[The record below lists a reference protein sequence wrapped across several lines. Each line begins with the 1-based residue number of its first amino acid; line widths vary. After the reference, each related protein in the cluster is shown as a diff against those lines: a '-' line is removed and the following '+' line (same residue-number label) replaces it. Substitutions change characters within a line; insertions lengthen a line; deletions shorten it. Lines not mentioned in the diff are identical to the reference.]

1 LKRKEVPQVNSGLV
15 SVLIPLIVIILAVLT
30 KKIITSLIIG
40 ILAGGIL
47 LAKGNI
53 VQGFL
58 LSSEHLIKST
68 ANEES
73 IYIIFFLFLFGAFGE
88 IMKVSGGVKGF
99 TKITSKYVK
108 SEKGALWAV
117 WAITPATFIDCCFHV
132 ISTGTVGKALIDK
145 VNGSRRKL
153 AFVLNV
159 TSCLLIILIP
169 FGTTYVGY
177 IIGVIG
183 SSFSKS
189 GIDQSAYTA
198 YLKSI
203 PFNFYAIVMSL
214 ISIGVIQFGLR
225 FDRQLKSEG
234 KDKKEDDSGHD
245 EAHEQCTFAE
255 KAEPRPY
262 NLILPLGILIITT
275 FFFLWYTGK
284 DKGNGFFG
292 AIVNADFEKSIFVS
306 GLISLVI
313 TSVFYMIQKIP
324 LREIESHFLA
334 GGNEMM
340 PPIIVLIL
348 SWGLSSIISDLG
360 FTNFITSIVGTNIP
374 DFLIPAS
381 IFLIGCFTS
390 YFIGSAWGTW
400 ALIMPIAI
408 PLAISTNS
416 NIALVIGAVLAGG
429 SLGDN
434 TSPLGETAILSST
447 ISEVPLM
454 EHIKSELPY
463 CLVGVGI
470 STALFIGAAILL

>member
-1 LKRKEVPQVNSGLV
+1 MNYGLI
-15 SVLIPLIVIILAVLT
+15 SIIIPLIVIIIAVFT

-40 ILAGGIL
+40 ILTGGL
-47 LAKGNI
+47 FLAKGNI
-53 VQGFL
+53 IEGVL

-68 ANEES
+68 ANEQS

-99 TKITSKYVK
+99 TRIASRYVK
-108 SEKGALWAV
+108 SEKGALWSIWV
-117 WAITPATFIDCCFHV
+117 ITPVTFIDCCFHG
-132 ISTGTVGKALIDK
+132 ISAGTVGKALIDK

-153 AFVLNV
+153 AFILNV

-169 FGTTYVGY
+169 FGTTYIGY

-183 SSFSKS
+183 SALSTA
-189 GIDQSAYTA
+189 GLEQSAYSA

-203 PFNFYAIVMSL
+203 PFNFYAIIMCL
-214 ISIGVIQFGLR
+214 ISIAVLQFGLR
-225 FDRQLKSEG
+225 FDRDLRSGG
-234 KDKKEDDSGHD
+234 KEKEEDKDHAHD
-245 EAHEQCTFAE
+245 EAHEQCSFAE
-255 KAEPRPY
+255 KAPPRPF
-262 NLILPLGILIITT
+262 NLILPLSILILTT

-284 DKGNGFFG
+284 DQGISFWK
-292 AIVNADFEKSIFVS
+292 AIVNANFEKSIFIS

-313 TSVFYMIQKIP
+313 TSLFYLVQKIP

-360 FTNFITSIVGTNIP
+360 FTKFITGIVSTNIP
-374 DFLIPAS
+374 GYLIPAS

-390 YFIGSAWGTW
+390 YFMGTAWGTW
-400 ALIMPIAI
+400 ALIMPIAV
-408 PLAISTNS
+408 PLAVSANS
-416 NIALVIGAVLAGG
+416 SLNLVIGAVLAGG
-429 SLGDN
+429 ALGDN

-447 ISEVPLM
+447 ISDVPLM
-454 EHIKSELPY
+454 EHVKSELPY
-463 CLVGVGI
+463 CLAGVGI
-470 STALFIGAAILL
+470 STILFVVAALLV

>member
-1 LKRKEVPQVNSGLV
+1 MNFGFISLA
-15 SVLIPLIVIILAVLT
+15 IPLIVIILAVAT

-40 ILAGGIL
+40 ILAGGTL

-53 VQGFL
+53 IQGVL

-68 ANEES
+68 ANEQS

-99 TKITSKYVK
+99 TQVASKYVK

-117 WAITPATFIDCCFHV
+117 WAVTPATFIDCCFHG
-132 ISTGTVGKALIDK
+132 ISAGTVGKALIDK

-153 AFVLNV
+153 AFVLNI

-183 SSFSKS
+183 SAFSRA
-189 GIDQSAYTA
+189 GIDQSAYAA

-203 PFNFYAIVMSL
+203 PFNFYAIIMSL
-214 ISIGVIQFGLR
+214 ISMGVIQYGLR
-225 FDRQLKSEG
+225 FDRKLKSNVTDKEAQEEG
-234 KDKKEDDSGHD
+234 HGHD
-245 EAHEQCTFAE
+245 EAHEQCEFEE
-255 KAEPRPY
+255 KAKPRPL
-262 NLILPLGILIITT
+262 NLILPLTFLILTT
-275 FFFLWYTGK
+275 FFFLWFTGK
-284 DKGNGFFG
+284 DKGNGFWE
-292 AIVNADFEKSIFVS
+292 AIINADFEKSIFIS
-306 GLISLVI
+306 GLVSLVI

-324 LREIESHFLA
+324 LREIESHFLI
-334 GGNEMM
+334 GGNEMI

-360 FTNFITSIVGTNIP
+360 FTNFISGIVGTNIP
-374 DFLIPAS
+374 GFLIPAS

-408 PLAISTNS
+408 PLALSTNS
-416 NIALVIGAVLAGG
+416 SIPLVIGAVLAGG

-447 ISEVPLM
+447 IAEVPLM
-454 EHIKSELPY
+454 EHVKSELPY
-463 CLVGVGI
+463 CLIGVGI
-470 STALFIGAAILL
+470 STVLFIVASFLF

>member
-1 LKRKEVPQVNSGLV
+1 MNYGLF

-30 KKIITSLIIG
+30 KRIITSLIIG
-40 ILAGGIL
+40 ILAGGIF

-53 VQGFL
+53 IQGVL
-58 LSSEHLIKST
+58 LSSDHLIKST
-68 ANEES
+68 ANEQS
-73 IYIIFFLFLFGAFGE
+73 IYIIFFLFLFGAFAE

-99 TKITSKYVK
+99 TQVTSKYVK

-117 WAITPATFIDCCFHV
+117 WAITPVTFIDCCFHG
-132 ISTGTVGKALIDK
+132 ISAGTVGKALIDK
-145 VNGSRRKL
+145 VNGSKRKL

-183 SSFSKS
+183 SAFSKA
-189 GIDQSAYTA
+189 GIDQSAYSA

-203 PFNFYAIVMSL
+203 PFNFYAIIMSL
-214 ISIGVIQFGLR
+214 ISIGVIQFGLK
-225 FDRQLKSEG
+225 FDRELKS
-234 KDKKEDDSGHD
+234 KKEKEQVDDGHSND
-245 EAHEQCTFAE
+245 EAHEQCKFAE
-255 KAEPRPY
+255 QAQPRPL
-262 NLILPLGILIITT
+262 NLILPLAVLILTT
-275 FFFLWYTGK
+275 FFFLWNTGK
-284 DKGNGFFG
+284 DKGHGFWG
-292 AIVNADFEKSIFVS
+292 AIINADFEKSIFIS
-306 GLISLVI
+306 GLVSLVV
-313 TSVFYMIQKIP
+313 TSVFYLFQKIP
-324 LREIESHFLA
+324 LREIESHFLI

-340 PPIIVLIL
+340 PPIIVLVL

-360 FTNFITSIVGTNIP
+360 FSKFITDIVSTNIP
-374 DFLIPAS
+374 DYLIPAS

-390 YFIGSAWGTW
+390 YFMGSAWGTW
-400 ALIMPIAI
+400 ALIMPIAV

-416 NIALVIGAVLAGG
+416 SLALVIGAVLAGG

-447 ISEVPLM
+447 ISEIPLM
-454 EHIKSELPY
+454 EHVKSELPY

-470 STALFIGAAILL
+470 STILFVVSALLL